1 MQHTR
6 WHFVWLVV
14 ATVVFPLS
22 AAHAQDWELF
32 ENVCN
37 ATEESLP
44 GSPIP
49 CITALADPQTGAL
62 TDYVVAT
69 ATNSSDRRSYS
80 TQIFFDLDQHCLNLD
95 YAHPWYDEVKGL
107 CEVEV
112 YWLEPTTGVSSSL
125 WVGFGDPLEHGE
137 ASGWTGLSVYV
148 ESVSCS
154 CYGRRR

>member
-6 WHFVWLVV
+6 WHFVWFVV

-22 AAHAQDWELF
+22 AAHAQDWEIF

-37 ATEESLP
+37 ATEESRP

-49 CITALADPQTGAL
+49 CILTGE
-62 TDYVVAT
+62 DEGYVMAAV
-69 ATNSSDRRSYS
+69 TNSLDRRSYS
-80 TQIFFDLDQHCLNLD
+80 TQILYDLDQYCLDVD
-95 YAHPWYDEVKGL
+95 YAHPWYDDVKGL

-112 YWLEPTTGVSSSL
+112 FWLEPTTGVSSSL

-137 ASGWTGLSVYV
+137 ASGWTGLTVYAQR
-148 ESVSCS
+148 VSCD
-154 CYGRRR
+154 CYGKKRTN